1 MKKRNPFLISLLCL
15 AALVVL
21 SACASKD
28 AGRQDAVTAPPDT
41 SEAASAPAEDVSAVS
56 ETPADTE
63 ETPVYADTKEQ
74 PAMVMGVRVW
84 TPYPDAENPIYE
96 DLVRRAYIL
105 TQKDADSILT
115 IFEHAEKEET
125 EASLDD
131 TPTLSF
137 QFGENCLEASM
148 KSVDVFSGRLDGKRV
163 LVRLDEE
170 SCDAVR
176 EIVYRYAG
184 VTGESVYEAPENPL
198 VAMNIWSYDTGEEF
212 AYILTPEDSSRVI
225 ALFEGA
231 EKEVHDVPLSMG
243 VSMSFMWGRDYM
255 STSPESLDTL
265 DGNLN
270 GESTLLTLDAAA
282 CIELRQ
288 IITKYASPDMPNE
301 WQDTPSAGEE

>member
-1 MKKRNPFLISLLCL
+1 MKKRNVFWIFLLCL
-15 AALVVL
+15 AALIVL
-21 SACASKD
+21 SGCASRNAD
-28 AGRQDAVTAPPDT
+28 TAAPSEPHEATSVSTPP
-41 SEAASAPAEDVSAVS
+41 
-56 ETPADTE
+56 ETPADAE
-63 ETPVYADTKEQ
+63 ETPVYADTKAQ

-96 DLVRRAYIL
+96 DLVRRAYLL
-105 TQKDADSILT
+105 TQKDADSIMA
-115 IFEHAEKEET
+115 IFERAEKEET
-125 EASLDD
+125 EASLDG

-137 QFGENCLEASM
+137 QFGEDCLEASM
-148 KSVDVFSGRLDGKRV
+148 KRVDVFSGRLDGKHV
-163 LVRLDEE
+163 LIRLDEE
-170 SCDAVR
+170 SCDAIR

-198 VAMNIWSYDTGEEF
+198 VAMSICSYETGEE
-212 AYILTPEDSSRVI
+212 YTYTLTPEDSSRVI
-225 ALFEGA
+225 ALFESA

-243 VSMSFMWGRDYM
+243 VSMEFRWGRDRM

-288 IITKYASPDMPNE
+288 IITNYASADMPNE
-301 WQDTPSAGEE
+301 WSDTPSAGCD

>member
-1 MKKRNPFLISLLCL
+1 MKKRNVFWIFLLCL
-15 AALVVL
+15 AALLIL
-21 SACASKD
+21 SGCASRNAD
-28 AGRQDAVTAPPDT
+28 TAAPSEPHEAT
-41 SEAASAPAEDVSAVS
+41 SAATVPEA
-56 ETPADTE
+56 PADTE

-96 DLVRRAYIL
+96 DLVRRAYLL
-105 TQKDADSILT
+105 TQKDADSIMA
-115 IFEHAEKEET
+115 IFERAEKEET
-125 EASLDD
+125 EASFDG

-137 QFGENCLEASM
+137 QFGEDCLEASM
-148 KSVDVFSGRLDGKRV
+148 KRVDVFSGRLDGKHM
-163 LVRLDEE
+163 LIRLDEE
-170 SCDAVR
+170 SCDAIR

-198 VAMNIWSYDTGEEF
+198 VAMSICSYETGEE
-212 AYILTPEDSSRVI
+212 YTYTLTPEDSSRVI
-225 ALFEGA
+225 ALFESA

-243 VSMSFMWGRDYM
+243 VSMEFRWGRDRM

-265 DGNLN
+265 DGDLN

-288 IITKYASPDMPNE
+288 IITNYASADMPNE
-301 WQDTPSAGEE
+301 WSDTPSAGCD